1 MDTKHNYLTTFKAI
15 GIILMVVGH
24 SGCPEYLDRLIYNF
38 HMPLFFFVSGYFLN
52 VNGGGK
58 TFISKRVRGL
68 YLPYLKWSLFFLLLH
83 NFLFDIG
90 FYNGLYG
97 YNGNVFYVYDL
108 HDYIVRFCFVV
119 FTMDRHEPVLGGFW
133 FLKTLFLASLMV
145 RLFIKLASY
154 LTEHSRMKITFLV
167 CILGLLLSKF
177 FEVNI
182 PFIGNLSI
190 IFLGAVF
197 YLIGYLYRHIENES
211 FYSRYSLFVSCVI
224 MLFFTAIYHHMSM
237 FCSFNDVII
246 YIIVACNGM
255 FCTLGICYHLEK
267 RGVGLY
273 YIGKNTL
280 QILALHFMSFKIV
293 SIVVILVYNLPFEM
307 LSEFPVI
314 KYHQEITWPIYSLI
328 GISIPLLIKVGYEK
342 NQTIYVL

>member
-1 MDTKHNYLTTFKAI
+1 M
-15 GIILMVVGH
+15 
-24 SGCPEYLDRLIYNF
+24 
-38 HMPLFFFVSGYFLN
+38 
-52 VNGGGK
+52 
-58 TFISKRVRGL
+58 
-68 YLPYLKWSLFFLLLH
+68 LLH

-154 LTEHSRMKITFLV
+154 LTEHSRMKVTFLV

-190 IFLGAVF
+190 IF
-197 YLIGYLYRHIENES
+197 
-211 FYSRYSLFVSCVI
+211 
-224 MLFFTAIYHHMSM
+224 
-237 FCSFNDVII
+237 
-246 YIIVACNGM
+246 
-255 FCTLGICYHLEK
+255 
-267 RGVGLY
+267 
-273 YIGKNTL
+273 
-280 QILALHFMSFKIV
+280 
-293 SIVVILVYNLPFEM
+293 
-307 LSEFPVI
+307 
-314 KYHQEITWPIYSLI
+314 
-328 GISIPLLIKVGYEK
+328 
-342 NQTIYVL
+342 